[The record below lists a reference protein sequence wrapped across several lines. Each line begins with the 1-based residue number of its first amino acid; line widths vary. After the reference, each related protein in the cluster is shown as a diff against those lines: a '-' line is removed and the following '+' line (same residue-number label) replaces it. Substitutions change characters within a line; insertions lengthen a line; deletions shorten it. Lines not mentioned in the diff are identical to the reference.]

1 MLLEDIIQDIKRKK
15 ELKDLDDSFVRVRI
29 ENYLLKNKLEISDT
43 DFKRRTKKYIK
54 LFKNIRKE
62 LRVIYGVFRNVKAD
76 RDLNIYE
83 QIFSLIGNFN
93 SLIDLGS
100 GLNPLEYI
108 KLNKKARYYCCDV
121 NDKEINIIKNY
132 LKRNNIT
139 GDAIIFD
146 LVYDDISKLP
156 EVDIVFLLRVLES
169 IEHYERNIS
178 FRILKNLKCKIIVVS
193 FAKNVLSSK
202 GNIRKKGRSWF
213 RRILERLNYE
223 YKIYDIGN
231 EIFFVIRK

>member
-15 ELKDLDDSFVRVRI
+15 ELKDLDNYFIKRRI
-29 ENYLLKNKLEISDT
+29 ENYL
-43 DFKRRTKKYIK
+43 KKYNLNLTEEDLK
-54 LFKNIRKE
+54 KKSSRYVKFFKDIRKE
-62 LRVIYGVFRNVKAD
+62 LRIVYGVFRNFKAD
-76 RDLNIYE
+76 RDLSIYE

-93 SLIDLGS
+93 SLMDLGS
-100 GLNPLEYI
+100 GLNPLDYI
-108 KLNKKARYYCCDV
+108 KLNKKARYYCYDV
-121 NDKEINIIKNY
+121 NDKEIKIIKNH
-132 LKRNNIT
+132 LKRNNII

-169 IEHYERNIS
+169 VEYYERDIS
-178 FRILKNLKCKIIVVS
+178 FRILKDLKCKIIVVS